1 MPCKMQDATI
11 QCMYVQNRTINTGVH
26 VTCEREDDIINSVP
40 GCGAYLLL
48 IKVFKRS

>member
-1 MPCKMQDATI
+1 MQDATI
-11 QCMYVQNRTINTGVH
+11 QCMYIQNRAIITGVQ
-26 VTCEREDDIINSVP
+26 VICERKDDIINSVP